1 MGEDEGA
8 LDLEFQQLDL
18 RYDGLRVRRPEA
30 ARRLLSSLAERGQQ
44 VPIVV
49 VPASEP
55 GRFVVIDGY
64 KRVRALRLLHRDTVA
79 ATVWAMSEVEALV
92 LDRSLR
98 RAEAET
104 ALEQGWLLAELHN
117 GFGLDLEALAQR
129 FDRSPSWVSRRLG
142 LVKDLP
148 LAVQERV
155 RQGEIGAHAAM
166 KHLLPMARANREA
179 CETLCAAIARHK
191 LSTREV
197 GQLWEAWRDG
207 PSAVRARL
215 LADPLLFLK
224 TRREMDNEQ
233 PPSASPREELL
244 KDLDLVGAIA
254 RRALRRF
261 AGVAST
267 LAAEER
273 DEIRRAAEQALV
285 PIARLHKRLANEQEV
300 ETNAEPKPAHG
311 DPGAPRQADRHPPD
325 RPDAEGLTPGR
336 AEGAGQPVPRPAEAA
351 ARRTSRA
358 TPPEDPGAPLLL
370 RGQPG
375 PGP

>member
-1 MGEDEGA
+1 M
-8 LDLEFQQLDL
+8 DLEFHQLDL
-18 RYDGLRVRRPEA
+18 RYEGLRVRRPEA
-30 ARRLLSSLAERGQQ
+30 ERRLLSSLAERGQQ

-49 VPASEP
+49 VAASEA

-64 KRVRALRLLHRDTVA
+64 KRVRALRLLRGDTVA

-104 ALEQGWLLAELHN
+104 ALEQGWLLAELHH
-117 GFGLDLEALAQR
+117 GFGLDLEALARR

-142 LVKDLP
+142 LVEDLP
-148 LAVQERV
+148 PAVQEQV
-155 RQGEIGAHAAM
+155 RLGEIGAHAAM

-191 LSTREV
+191 LSTRDV

-207 PSAVRARL
+207 PSALRARVL
-215 LADPLLFLK
+215 GDPLLFLK
-224 TRREMDNEQ
+224 TRREMESGP

-244 KDLDLVGAIA
+244 KDLDVVGAIA

-261 AGVAST
+261 AGVAGT
-267 LAAEER
+267 LATEER
-273 DEIRRAAEQALV
+273 DEIRRAAEQAL
-285 PIARLHKRLANEQEV
+285 AHLTRLHKRLANEEEV
-300 ETNAEPKPAHG
+300 ETNAEPKSAYG
-311 DPGAPRQADRHPPD
+311 DPGTARQADRRPTD
-325 RPDAEGLTPGR
+325 RQDAEGLAPGG
-336 AEGAGQPVPRPAEAA
+336 AEGAGQPGPRAA
-351 ARRTSRA
+351 QASAKRASRA
-358 TPPEDPGAPLLL
+358 APPEDPGALRLL

>member
-1 MGEDEGA
+1 
-8 LDLEFQQLDL
+8 LDLEFHQLEL
-18 RYDGLRVRRPEA
+18 RYEGLRVRRPEA
-30 ARRLLSSLAERGQQ
+30 ERRLLSSLAERGQQ

-49 VPASEP
+49 VAASAP
-55 GRFVVIDGY
+55 GRFVLIDGY
-64 KRVRALRLLHRDTVA
+64 KRVRALSLLRRDTVA

-104 ALEQGWLLAELHN
+104 ALEQGWLLAELHQRL
-117 GFGLDLEALAQR
+117 GVDREALAHR

-142 LVKDLP
+142 LVEDLP
-148 LAVQERV
+148 PAVQERV

-179 CETLCAAIARHK
+179 CETLCAAIARHR

-207 PSAVRARL
+207 NSTLRARL

-224 TRREMDNEQ
+224 TRREMDNEP
-233 PPSASPREELL
+233 PPSASAQEELL

-267 LAAEER
+267 LAAAER

-285 PIARLHKRLANEQEV
+285 HITRLHKRLAHEEEV
-300 ETNAEPKPAHG
+300 ETNAQPKSAHG
-311 DPGAPRQADRHPPD
+311 DPGTPRQTDRRPPD
-325 RPDAEGLTPGR
+325 RPDAEDLAPGG
-336 AEGAGQPVPRPAEAA
+336 AEGAGQPVPRAAEAPA
-351 ARRTSRA
+351 HRASRA
-358 TPPEDPGAPLLL
+358 APPEDPGALRLL

>member
-1 MGEDEGA
+1 
-8 LDLEFQQLDL
+8 LDLEFHQLDL
-18 RYDGLRVRRPEA
+18 RYEGLRVRRPESE
-30 ARRLLSSLAERGQQ
+30 RRLLSSLAQRGQQ

-49 VPASEP
+49 VPASEA

-64 KRVRALRLLHRDTVA
+64 KRVRALRLLRGDTVA
-79 ATVWAMSEVEALV
+79 ATVWTMNEVEALI

-104 ALEQGWLLAELHN
+104 PLEQGWLLAELQSS
-117 GFGLDLEALAQR
+117 GLDREALAR
-129 FDRSPSWVSRRLG
+129 YFDRSPSWVSRRLG
-142 LVKDLP
+142 LVEDLP
-148 LAVQERV
+148 QGVQERV

-179 CETLCAAIARHK
+179 CEALSAAIACHR
-191 LSTREV
+191 LTTREV
-197 GQLWEAWRDG
+197 GQLWEAWRAG
-207 PSAVRARL
+207 TSTLRARM

-224 TRREMDNEQ
+224 TRREMEQ
-233 PPSASPREELL
+233 EPPPSASPQEELL

-261 AGVAST
+261 AGVART

-285 PIARLHKRLANEQEV
+285 HLTRLHKRVANEEGV
-300 ETNAEPKPAHG
+300 ETNAEPKRAHG
-311 DPGAPRQADRHPPD
+311 DPGTPCQADRRPPD
-325 RPDAEGLTPGR
+325 RPDLEGLASGGE
-336 AEGAGQPVPRPAEAA
+336 EGAGQPVPRTTEAA
-351 ARRTSRA
+351 ARRASRA
-358 TPPEDPGAPLLL
+358 LPAEDPGALHRV